1 MKFQLVCV
9 KPGSGDTETWFFDN
23 QTNKIVGENGRT
35 YYFWNDPRFF
45 GVEDRFQS
53 VPARVYDEEHPIREN
68 FRVLS
73 KLKIQLGLACN
84 CDCTYCQQKR
94 WRNPTEIQADEI
106 DIVRFF
112 DSFERTGLC
121 LRKQGTIE
129 LWGGEPLVYRK
140 VLLLLL
146 PMLREKFGTEARIV
160 MFTNGELLTKAMVDI
175 LMQYRVTVRIS
186 HDGPAQSLRTRK
198 DPLDDP
204 SCRQVWQYL
213 LEESASRGI
222 PMEFHAVIT
231 PRNANLQELQTF
243 FKERFSPDVR
253 VSFEGVATID
263 DVELKDCVFGSDDA
277 RTLVA
282 SIFNATLNELVPG
295 IRPWVDE
302 LLGRLVHRVP
312 VVTLG
317 TACDAANP
325 GVLSVDLFGRVLSC
339 QNRSAQRF
347 AIGSLDDYEGIVN
360 PHLKHWSVY
369 PACRDCLVLSSCKG
383 GCPHHDSK
391 DATSNCANAFT
402 FHFGI
407 FATVWFLL
415 TERLIVEVRP
425 LEVATE
431 NPHV

>member
-1 MKFQLVCV
+1 MKFQIVCV
-9 KPGSGDTETWFFDN
+9 RPGSKETETWFFDN
-23 QTNKIVGENGRT
+23 QTNKIVGNNGQT
-35 YYFWNDPRFF
+35 HYFWNDPRFL

-53 VPARVYDEEHPIREN
+53 APARVYDEAHPIREKS
-68 FRVLS
+68 RVLS

-84 CDCTYCQQKR
+84 CDCAYCQQKQ
-94 WRNPTEIQADEI
+94 WRNPTERQANEE

-112 DSFERTGLC
+112 DRFEGAGVS

-146 PMLREKFGTEARIV
+146 PKLREKFGSEIRIV

-175 LMQYRVTVRIS
+175 LMQHRVTVRIS
-186 HDGPAQSLRTRK
+186 HDGPAQSLRTQK

-204 SCRQVWQYL
+204 ACRQVWQYL
-213 LEESASRGI
+213 FEESASLGI

-231 PRNANLQELQTF
+231 PRNANLQELQDF
-243 FKERFSPDVR
+243 FKERFSPDVK
-253 VSFEGVATID
+253 VGFEGVATID
-263 DVELKDCVFGSDDA
+263 DVERKDCVLRTDDA
-277 RTLVA
+277 RTLAA
-282 SIFNATLNELVPG
+282 SIFNGTFNELVPG
-295 IRPWVDE
+295 IKPWVDE

-317 TACDAANP
+317 TACEAANP
-325 GVLSVDLFGRVLSC
+325 AVLAVDLFGRILSC

-347 AIGSLDDYEGIVN
+347 AIGSLDSYESIAN

-369 PACRDCLVLSSCKG
+369 PACRDCLVISSCKG

-391 DATSNCANAFT
+391 DPDGNCANAFV

-415 TERLIVEVRP
+415 TERLIVEVTP
-425 LEVATE
+425 LEVAKE
-431 NPHV
+431 QPDV

>member
-1 MKFQLVCV
+1 
-9 KPGSGDTETWFFDN
+9 
-23 QTNKIVGENGRT
+23 
-35 YYFWNDPRFF
+35 
-45 GVEDRFQS
+45 
-53 VPARVYDEEHPIREN
+53 
-68 FRVLS
+68 
-73 KLKIQLGLACN
+73 
-84 CDCTYCQQKR
+84 
-94 WRNPTEIQADEI
+94 
-106 DIVRFF
+106 
-112 DSFERTGLC
+112 
-121 LRKQGTIE
+121 
-129 LWGGEPLVYRK
+129 
-140 VLLLLL
+140 
-146 PMLREKFGTEARIV
+146 
-160 MFTNGELLTKAMVDI
+160 MFTNGELLTKAMVDM
-175 LMQYRVTVRIS
+175 LMLYRVTVRIS

-204 SCRQVWQYL
+204 ACWQVWQYL

-243 FKERFSPDVR
+243 FKERFSPDVK

-263 DVELKDCVFGSDDA
+263 DVERKDCVFGSDDA

-282 SIFNATLNELVPG
+282 SIFNATFNELVPG

-391 DATSNCANAFT
+391 DAASNCANAFT

-407 FATVWFLL
+407 FTAVWFLL
-415 TERLIVEVRP
+415 TERLIVEVKP
-425 LEVATE
+425 LEVE
-431 NPHV
+431 QPHV